1 LSGLKEKIIAAVR
14 HDLAAIEAALARN
27 LDAHYDIVRET
38 AGHILFSGG
47 KRLRPLLMVLSA
59 RISGYEGNDDT
70 SFSTIFEYLHAATLL
85 HDDLVDDAALRR
97 GKTSAHAVY
106 GNPTAVLTGDFLL
119 ARSLSIVAETGR
131 PDVIKV
137 IAGITEDMSQ
147 GEIQQLRRKGDP
159 DVTEEEYRDVIFRKT
174 ASLIRGACRTGAMIA
189 DAPPDQ
195 EAALTD
201 YGFHIGMAFQMA
213 DDILDYTSASGT
225 LGKETGKDLKEGKV
239 TLPLIAALSAAV
251 PEDRAEMTEMI
262 RTQRLSDQ
270 DILRLNQLVRE
281 YGGIAY
287 AETAAARH
295 VADAAAALAVFPPTP
310 IRETLTDISEYALK
324 RRA

>member
-1 LSGLKEKIIAAVR
+1 MTGLKEKIIAAVGP
-14 HDLAAIEAALARN
+14 DLAAIEAALERN
-27 LDAHYDIVRET
+27 LDAHYNIVRET

-59 RISGYEGNDDT
+59 RVSGYEGDYNAT
-70 SFSTIFEYLHAATLL
+70 FSTIFEYLHAATLL
-85 HDDLVDDAALRR
+85 HDDLVDDAVLRR

-119 ARSLSIVAETGR
+119 ARSLSIAAETER

-147 GEIQQLRRKGDP
+147 GEIQQLQRRGDP
-159 DVTEEEYRDVIFRKT
+159 EVTEEEYRDVIFRKT
-174 ASLIRGACRTGAMIA
+174 ASLIRGACGTGAMIA
-189 DAPPDQ
+189 DAPPEQ
-195 EAALTD
+195 ETALTD

-213 DDILDYTSASGT
+213 DDILDYTSASGV

-239 TLPLIAALSAAV
+239 TLPLIAALTAAV
-251 PEDRAEMTEMI
+251 PEDRAEMSEMI
-262 RTQRLSDQ
+262 RTRRLTDR
-270 DILRLNQLVRE
+270 DILRLNRLVRE
-281 YGGIAY
+281 YGGMAY

-295 VADAAAALAVFPPTP
+295 VAAAKSSLSVFSPSAT
-310 IRETLTDISEYALK
+310 RETLLDIAEYALR